1 VAYYDRIAGKW
12 HAVTG
17 FHGGAFKRYVL
28 NDRLLERVG
37 AVEGLRILELGAGN
51 GYFLAWMLR
60 RFSGQTPDRVVVTD
74 YSQALLDLAQRYFRV
89 EAAEYCVLDV
99 RSRFPF
105 PEESFDLI
113 LATMVFNE
121 TSTAALKRALAQCG
135 RVLAHGGRLIATVT
149 HPSFIGNLSQRGELR
164 RTRRGLLTMPGS
176 EGLRLPIFPRTVEQ
190 YETILS
196 KAGFRGAREDVFAT
210 NEVLREKP
218 GLRHVGNVPVA
229 LVLDCRREK
238 RGNVAC

>member
-1 VAYYDRIAGKW
+1 MAYYDRIANKW
-12 HAVTG
+12 HTVTG

-60 RFSGQTPDRVVVTD
+60 RFSGQTPRRVVVTD

-89 EAAEYCVLDV
+89 EGAEYCALDV

-105 PEESFDLI
+105 PDESFDLI

-121 TSTAALKRALAQCG
+121 TSTAGLKRALGECN
-135 RVLAHGGRLIATVT
+135 RVLAGRGRLIATVS
-149 HPSFIGNLSQRGELR
+149 HPDFIDGLRQRRELR
-164 RTRRGLLTMPGS
+164 RAHGGLLTMPGS
-176 EGLRLPIFPRTVEQ
+176 QGLRLPIFPRTVEQ
-190 YETILS
+190 YEAILS
-196 KAGFRGAREDVFAT
+196 KAGFRGTREDVFAT
-210 NEVLREKP
+210 EKVLREKP
-218 GLRHVGNVPVA
+218 GLRRAGNVPVA
-229 LVLDCRREK
+229 LVLDCRRE
-238 RGNVAC
+238 RSEES